1 MWHQHILGALASV
14 TLGHVAFAAASI
26 VVAQVVFWLVRW
38 QLVKRRVSQ
47 IPGLNNGLLGPMP
60 AMMKNMDRLYDW
72 DNDHFEKYGSTFKM
86 TEPFW
91 RTDAGIWTKDP
102 ANIEHF
108 LKTNFR
114 NYVKPDMLRL
124 RMRDLIGDGIFRIN
138 HGYKGEYPLWHAQ
151 RKTMSKIFF
160 KKNFENFLQ
169 RVFVRHSVV
178 LCDVLR
184 EHAEAG
190 TVVDAQKLMFAFT
203 LDSIAEIGFGTHFNA
218 LRKPMNIGQ
227 KFDQAQETVFLR
239 VLRPFFYVP
248 VLGKLLYA
256 KERENARIIRDLDEF
271 SMRTIHQRR
280 AAINKATQGGKQ
292 TPSDLGACVGD
303 DCLSLF
309 MTADPKKTMKFTD
322 KQLRD
327 IVMSVMIAGRD
338 TTACTLS
345 FAIAE
350 AMLNPEVTAKLRAEI
365 QDKLRHTTL
374 CGGDAV
380 VSVDD
385 VTKTNMPY
393 LHGFVYEVGRRTGVK
408 SPLLEVQDTRTSHTD
423 ATEPP
428 HKRNDTTPSHAPRS
442 EEHTSELQSHV

>member
-1 MWHQHILGALASV
+1 MWHFVPSVGTLA
-14 TLGHVAFAAASI
+14 TLGYAAFIAGTLI
-26 VVAQVVFWLVRW
+26 VAQVVFWLVRW
-38 QLVKRRVSQ
+38 QLVKRSVAG
-47 IPGLNNGLLGPMP
+47 IPGQDNGLLGHLPEVI
-60 AMMKNMDRLYDW
+60 KNMHRLYDYSV
-72 DNDHFEKYGSTFKM
+72 DIYDEFGPTLKLTQA
-86 TEPFW
+86 FW
-91 RTDAGIWTKDP
+91 RGNAEIWTKDP
-102 ANIEHF
+102 ANIEYF

-114 NYVKPDMLRL
+114 NYVKPHLLRVHL
-124 RMRDLIGDGIFRIN
+124 NDLIGDGIFRIN

-292 TPSDLGACVGD
+292 ASSDLGACVGD

-309 MTADPKKTMKFTD
+309 MTADPKKTIKFTD

-393 LHGFVYEVGRRTGVK
+393 LHGFVYEVGWLLWTRVTRLLVRDSTASAQCRRMY
-408 SPLLEVQDTRTSHTD
+408 
-423 ATEPP
+423 AY
-428 HKRNDTTPSHAPRS
+428 RS
-442 EEHTSELQSHV
+442 AACSFV